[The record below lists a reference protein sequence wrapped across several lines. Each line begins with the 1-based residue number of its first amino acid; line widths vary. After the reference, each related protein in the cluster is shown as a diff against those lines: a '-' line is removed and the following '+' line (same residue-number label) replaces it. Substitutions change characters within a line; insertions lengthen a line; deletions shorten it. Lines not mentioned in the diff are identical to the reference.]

1 MHRSRMIIAGADI
14 YTPNQ
19 RINNKSVLIEN
30 GKISQISQAIHIANG
45 ADIEW
50 INASGLILVPGFI
63 ELQINGAFGL
73 DFTAEPESI
82 FQVAEKLPRFGVTSF
97 LPTIVTS
104 PLQKV
109 ARAQEFLRVGPPE
122 GFMGSKPLGLHVE
135 GPFLNPE
142 RKGAHRQDY
151 LRLPQLKDYEHLSP
165 QTGVRM
171 VTLAPELPGA
181 IELVAGLTRRG
192 IVVSAGHSLASFEQ
206 AQVGFQAGIRYAT
219 HLFNAMSPLMQFD
232 PGLPGAILS
241 EAGLRFGLIPDGIHV
256 HPALVNLV
264 WKLTGAGRMTL
275 VSDAMAALGMPPGKY
290 VLGDLEVIVD
300 ETSARLL
307 NGVLAGS
314 ILDHPQALRNLIAFT
329 GCSLED
335 ALTCLTTTPA
345 ALLGIDQSVGQ
356 IAPGYTADLVLM
368 DPGLHVIQTI
378 IAGKVVYEAKSLH
391 DFPLD

>member
-1 MHRSRMIIAGADI
+1 MNSSRIIITGAEV
-14 YTPNQ
+14 YTPDL
-19 RINNKSVLIEN
+19 RISDSSVLIEN
-30 GKISQISQAIHIANG
+30 GKISQIGQANEL
-45 ADIEW
+45 ADSAGLEW
-50 INASGLILVPGFI
+50 VDASGLILVPGFI

-104 PLQKV
+104 PLEKV
-109 ARAQEFLRVGPPE
+109 ARAQEFLRAGPRE
-122 GFMGSKPLGLHVE
+122 GFVGSRPLGLHVE

-142 RKGAHRQDY
+142 RKGAHRQEY
-151 LRLPQLKDYEHLSP
+151 LRLPELKDYAHLSP

-181 IELVAGLTRRG
+181 LALIAELSRRG

-206 AQVGFQAGIRYAT
+206 AQAGFQAGIRYAT

-241 EAGLRFGLIPDGIHV
+241 ETGFRFGLIPDGIHV

-275 VSDAMAALGMPPGKY
+275 VSDAMAALGMPPGKF

-300 ETSARLL
+300 ETSARLP

-314 ILDHPQALRNLIAFT
+314 VLDHPQALRNLMAFT

-345 ALLGIDQSVGQ
+345 AVLGIDQSVGQ
-356 IAPGYTADLVLM
+356 IAPGFAADLVLM
-368 DPGLHVIQTI
+368 DSGLRVVQTI
-378 IAGKVVYEAKSLH
+378 IDGRVVYKE
-391 DFPLD
+391 